1 MAAQRAMAFHSGA
14 VTGVR
19 YVRKGDE
26 ALGASGAM
34 KTIWTLLLL
43 GIAVSAGRAGAAEL
57 QRHETELFDPARQRR
72 IPLVVQ
78 PPQGDCRPNACR
90 VAFFSPGYGLGPNDY
105 RFLSDDLS
113 RAGYLVVSIQ
123 SVLSDDP
130 RPADTGNVVSD
141 RMPMWTTGAENL
153 AFVKSRLM
161 REYPDYDWSNLLLV
175 GHSNG
180 GDFSALALVRTPGL
194 ATSLITLDNR
204 RYPIPRDKAVRV
216 LSIRGSDF
224 PADPG
229 VLPAEEE
236 AAALGQCIVRIPDA
250 KHDEMA
256 DHGPGWLKARIT
268 RIMGNFLDG
277 NDCDG

>member
-1 MAAQRAMAFHSGA
+1 MVVQGAMAFHSGA
-14 VTGVR
+14 RAGYTSER
-19 YVRKGDE
+19 LDKT
-26 ALGASGAM
+26 SGRQAIM
-34 KTIWTLLLL
+34 KAISILFLL
-43 GIAVSAGRAGAAEL
+43 GIFLSTGRTDAAEL
-57 QRHETELFDPARQRR
+57 PRQAELFDPARQRR
-72 IPLVVQ
+72 IPLAIQ
-78 PPQGDCRPNACR
+78 PPQGDCRPHACR
-90 VAFFSPGYGLGPNDY
+90 VAFLSPGYGLGPDDY
-105 RFLSDDLS
+105 RFLSDYLS

-123 SVLSDDP
+123 GVLPEDP

-141 RMPMWTTGAENL
+141 RMPMWTNGAENL

-161 REYPDYDWSNLLLV
+161 SKYRDYDWSKLLLV

-180 GDFSALALVRTPGL
+180 GDLSALALVRTPGL

-250 KHDEMA
+250 RHDDMT
-256 DHGPGWLKARIT
+256 DHGPGWLRDRIT
-268 RIMGNFLDG
+268 RIIGNFIDG
-277 NDCDG
+277 NDCNGR